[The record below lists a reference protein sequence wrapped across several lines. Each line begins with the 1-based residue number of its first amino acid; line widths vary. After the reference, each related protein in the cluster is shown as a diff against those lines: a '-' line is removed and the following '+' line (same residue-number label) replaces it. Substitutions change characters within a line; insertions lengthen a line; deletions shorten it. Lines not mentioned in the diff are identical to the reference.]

1 MTVLDELRWTAG
13 NDFDKIEYVTFNN
26 VYLDLQE
33 TYKLLADM
41 KYMGELQ
48 DVSSSLVFYGKDFK
62 IQIFED
68 SYNGLY
74 FGLISLK
81 RPRKTKGFKPLSLK
95 QCWYSEEFGT
105 YIPFKTD
112 EMLKNDEEERLGK
125 ERKQKEYAEK
135 QKQDMLVRFKKQR
148 ADLEK
153 AGVQDVPDFTIWHND
168 GNVYAIV
175 PRDFTAQSSGVYLQS
190 DLKDKLPEELRY
202 TVDYVG
208 LCGYDDGKWWL
219 YGMFTDRTLADHADY
234 VRDHYDSMMKDGL
247 LRPVIGISREKIYK
261 VDGLPNDIELAGKEL
276 MTKILGYLK

>member
-81 RPRKTKGFKPLSLK
+81 RPRKTKEFKPLSLK

-112 EMLKNDEEERLGK
+112 EMLKKDEEERLEK

-208 LCGYDDGKWWL
+208 LCGYDEGKWWL

-234 VRDHYDSMMKDGL
+234 VRDHYDSMMKEGL

-261 VDGLPNDIELAGKEL
+261 VDGLPNDLELAGKEL

>member
-81 RPRKTKGFKPLSLK
+81 RPRKTKEFKPLSLK

-112 EMLKNDEEERLGK
+112 EMLKKDEEERLEK

-153 AGVQDVPDFTIWHND
+153 VGAQDVPDFTIWHDD

-175 PRDFTAQSSGVYLQS
+175 PRDFTSQSSGVYLQS
-190 DLKDKLPEELRY
+190 DLKDKLPEELRC

-219 YGMFTDRTLADHADY
+219 YGMFTDKTLADHADY
-234 VRDHYDSMMKDGL
+234 VRDHYKSMMKDGL

-261 VDGLPNDIELAGKEL
+261 VDGLPNDIKLAGKEL

>member
-1 MTVLDELRWTAG
+1 MTVLDEFRWTAG

-81 RPRKTKGFKPLSLK
+81 RPRKTKEFKPLSLK

-112 EMLKNDEEERLGK
+112 EMLKKDEEERLEK

-175 PRDFTAQSSGVYLQS
+175 PRDFTVQSSGVYLQS

-219 YGMFTDRTLADHADY
+219 YGMFTDKTLADHEDY
-234 VRDHYDSMMKDGL
+234 VRDHYKSMMKEGL

-261 VDGLPNDIELAGKEL
+261 VDGLPNDLGLAGKEL

>member
-68 SYNGLY
+68 SYDGLY

-81 RPRKTKGFKPLSLK
+81 RPRKTKEFKPLSLK

-112 EMLKNDEEERLGK
+112 EMLKKDEEERLEK

-175 PRDFTAQSSGVYLQS
+175 PRDFTVQSSGVYLQS

-219 YGMFTDRTLADHADY
+219 YGMFTDKTLADHADY
-234 VRDHYDSMMKDGL
+234 VRDHYESMMKDGL

-261 VDGLPNDIELAGKEL
+261 VDGLPNGLELAGNEL